1 MKMNNEI
8 IISHISMPYG
18 VLHDQKLNSVKCE
31 NNQMI
36 FTFDIKIFPQ
46 NYVGDCYKQYE
57 CYKHCDM
64 IVAMKEE
71 SFNNFNFVSATDK
84 SGKFEGISLS
94 QAEFINAINNAYTA
108 EFIDCFANNSE
119 LKIELSINYYDAE
132 KQYRKYRKFSLCSV
146 ALYAEKV
153 IWNWY

>member
-18 VLHDQKLNSVKCE
+18 VLHDNKLNSVKCE

-71 SFNNFNFVSATDK
+71 SFNDFNFVSATDK
-84 SGKFEGISLS
+84 NGKFEGISLS
-94 QAEFINAINNAYTA
+94 QAEVLYAIINAYTA
-108 EFIDCFANNSE
+108 DFID
-119 LKIELSINYYDAE
+119 
-132 KQYRKYRKFSLCSV
+132 
-146 ALYAEKV
+146 
-153 IWNWY
+153 

>member
-1 MKMNNEI
+1 
-8 IISHISMPYG
+8 MPYG

-71 SFNNFNFVSATDK
+71 SFNDFNFVSATDK
-84 SGKFEGISLS
+84 NGKFEGISLS
-94 QAEFINAINNAYTA
+94 QAEFI
-108 EFIDCFANNSE
+108 DCFANNTE
-119 LKIELSINYYDAE
+119 LKIELSVNYYGAE
-132 KQYRKYRKFSLCSV
+132 KQYKKYRKFSICNITLS
-146 ALYAEKV
+146 AEKV
-153 IWNWY
+153 TWNWY

>member
-1 MKMNNEI
+1 
-8 IISHISMPYG
+8 
-18 VLHDQKLNSVKCE
+18 
-31 NNQMI
+31 MI

-71 SFNNFNFVSATDK
+71 SFNDFNFVSATDK
-84 SGKFEGISLS
+84 NGKFEGISLS

-119 LKIELSINYYDAE
+119 LKLNWVLIITTLKSNIENIEN
-132 KQYRKYRKFSLCSV
+132 SV
-146 ALYAEKV
+146 YAV
-153 IWNWY
+153 

>member
-46 NYVGDCYKQYE
+46 DYVGDCYKQYE

-71 SFNNFNFVSATDK
+71 SFNDFNFVSATDK
-84 SGKFEGISLS
+84 NGKFEGISLS
-94 QAEFINAINNAYTA
+94 QAEFINAINNVYTA

-119 LKIELSINYYDAE
+119 LKIELSVNYYNAE

>member
-1 MKMNNEI
+1 MIK
-8 IISHISMPYG
+8 
-18 VLHDQKLNSVKCE
+18 KLNSVKCE

-71 SFNNFNFVSATDK
+71 SFNDFNFVSATDK
-84 SGKFEGISLS
+84 TENLRVFPCHRLSLLM
-94 QAEFINAINNAYTA
+94 Q
-108 EFIDCFANNSE
+108 
-119 LKIELSINYYDAE
+119 SIMLIQLN
-132 KQYRKYRKFSLCSV
+132 L
-146 ALYAEKV
+146 
-153 IWNWY
+153 

>member
-46 NYVGDCYKQYE
+46 DYVGDCYKQYE

-71 SFNNFNFVSATDK
+71 SFNDFNFVSATDK
-84 SGKFEGISLS
+84 NGKFEGISLS

-119 LKIELSINYYDAE
+119 LKIELSVNYYGAE
-132 KQYRKYRKFSLCSV
+132 KQYKKYRKFSICNITLS
-146 ALYAEKV
+146 AEKV
-153 IWNWY
+153 TWNWY

>member
-1 MKMNNEI
+1 MNNEI

-64 IVAMKEE
+64 IEAM
-71 SFNNFNFVSATDK
+71 
-84 SGKFEGISLS
+84 
-94 QAEFINAINNAYTA
+94 
-108 EFIDCFANNSE
+108 
-119 LKIELSINYYDAE
+119 
-132 KQYRKYRKFSLCSV
+132 
-146 ALYAEKV
+146 
-153 IWNWY
+153 

>member
-1 MKMNNEI
+1 MNNEI

-46 NYVGDCYKQYE
+46 DYVGDCYKQYE

-71 SFNNFNFVSATDK
+71 SFNDFILFRQLIKTENLKVFPCHRL
-84 SGKFEGISLS
+84 SLLM
-94 QAEFINAINNAYTA
+94 Q
-108 EFIDCFANNSE
+108 
-119 LKIELSINYYDAE
+119 SIMLIQLN
-132 KQYRKYRKFSLCSV
+132 L
-146 ALYAEKV
+146 
-153 IWNWY
+153 